1 MTAAGPASSPADV
14 PGAVPPTPDLRG
26 TYAGFVS
33 RLFAYVIDAVIV
45 VSALTV
51 GAYVIGA
58 VLRTLDVVDTAQAS
72 TTRDLLTGALAVSLG
87 FGAYLVVGW
96 WLFGKSIGKAVMG
109 LRVVRP
115 DGTTP
120 GLWRSILRYVGYGIS
135 ALLCFAGFWWIAI
148 DNRRRAWHDHLAGTY
163 VIYDWD
169 ARSEGL
175 TRLQRVLR
183 PHG

>member
-1 MTAAGPASSPADV
+1 MSAPTAV
-14 PGAVPPTPDLRG
+14 QPDLRG

-33 RLFAYVIDAVIV
+33 RTIAYVIDAVLV
-45 VSALTV
+45 VSAITV
-51 GAYVIGA
+51 GAYVMGA
-58 VLRTLDVVDTAQAS
+58 VLRTLDLVDESQAS
-72 TTRDLLTGALAVSLG
+72 TARDVVTGAAAVSITFG
-87 FGAYLVVGW
+87 FYLVVAW

-120 GLWRSILRYVGYGIS
+120 GLWRCILRYIGYGIS
-135 ALLCFAGFWWIAI
+135 ALFCFAGFFWITI
-148 DNRRRAWHDHLAGTY
+148 DNRRRGWQDHLAGTY
-163 VIYDWD
+163 VIYDWE

-175 TRLQRVLR
+175 SRLHRILR